1 MLKITQ
7 SKEFKKDYAQY
18 KRDIERITNERVKA
32 ECNDILNKLLREYS
46 YVDAAHDVTN
56 KSIDPTKVR
65 ENVERSVGLR
75 QQLNKIIKYS
85 KDL

>member
-7 SKEFKKDYAQY
+7 SKQFKKDIIQY
-18 KRDIERITNERVKA
+18 KRDIEKIANERAKE
-32 ECNDILNKLLREYS
+32 ECNNILNKLLNEYS
-46 YVDAAHDVTN
+46 YIDAAHDVIN

-65 ENVERSVGLR
+65 ENVERSVDLR

>member
-7 SKEFKKDYAQY
+7 SKQFKKDIIQY
-18 KRDIERITNERVKA
+18 KRDIEKITNERAKE
-32 ECNDILNKLLREYS
+32 ECNNILNKLLNEYS
-46 YVDAAHDVTN
+46 YIDAAHDVIN
-56 KSIDPTKVR
+56 KSIDPTKIR
-65 ENVERSVGLR
+65 ENVERSVNLR

>member
-1 MLKITQ
+1 MLKINQ

-18 KRDIERITNERVKA
+18 KKDIERITNERAKE
-32 ECNDILNKLLREYS
+32 ECNNILNKLLSEYN
-46 YVDAAHDVTN
+46 YIDAAHDVIN

-65 ENVERSVGLR
+65 ENVERGIILR
-75 QQLNKIIKYS
+75 QQLNKIIKDS

>member
-7 SKEFKKDYAQY
+7 SKEFKKDVSQY
-18 KRDIERITNERVKA
+18 KKDIEKITSKSAKEEYN
-32 ECNDILNKLLREYS
+32 NILNKLLSEYN
-46 YVDAAHDVTN
+46 YIDAVHDAVN

-75 QQLNKIIKYS
+75 QQLNKFIKDS

>member
-7 SKEFKKDYAQY
+7 SKEFKKDVSQY
-18 KRDIERITNERVKA
+18 KKDIEKITSKSAKE
-32 ECNDILNKLLREYS
+32 ECNNILNKLLSEYN
-46 YVDAAHDVTN
+46 YIDAVHDAVN

-75 QQLNKIIKYS
+75 QQLNKFIKDS

>member
-1 MLKITQ
+1 MLKINQ
-7 SKEFKKDYAQY
+7 CKEFKKDIAQY
-18 KRDIERITNERVKA
+18 KRDIERITNERVKE
-32 ECNDILNKLLREYS
+32 ECNTILNKLLSEYS

>member
-1 MLKITQ
+1 MLKISQ
-7 SKEFKKDYAQY
+7 SKEFKKDVSQY
-18 KRDIERITNERVKA
+18 KKDIEKITSKSAKE
-32 ECNDILNKLLREYS
+32 ECNNILNKLLSEYN
-46 YVDAAHDVTN
+46 YIDAVHDAVN

-75 QQLNKIIKYS
+75 QQLNKFIKDS

>member
-1 MLKITQ
+1 MLKINQ
-7 SKEFKKDYAQY
+7 SNKFKKDFAQY
-18 KRDIERITNERVKA
+18 KRDIGQITNEGVKA
-32 ECNDILNKLLREYS
+32 ECNNILNKLANEYS
-46 YVDAAHDVTN
+46 YIDAAHDITN

>member
-1 MLKITQ
+1 MLKINQ
-7 SKEFKKDYAQY
+7 SKEFKKDVGQY
-18 KRDIERITNERVKA
+18 KKDIEKITSKSAKE
-32 ECNDILNKLLREYS
+32 ECNNILNKLLSEYN
-46 YVDAAHDVTN
+46 YIDAIHDTIN

-75 QQLNKIIKYS
+75 QQLNKFIKDS

>member
-1 MLKITQ
+1 MLKINQ
-7 SKEFKKDYAQY
+7 SEEFKKDIAQY
-18 KRDIERITNERVKA
+18 KRDIERITNERAKE
-32 ECNDILNKLLREYS
+32 ECNTILNKLLSEYS
-46 YVDAAHDVTN
+46 YIDAVHDVTN
-56 KSIDPTKVR
+56 NSIDPTKVR

>member
-7 SKEFKKDYAQY
+7 SKEFKKDIIQY
-18 KRDIERITNERVKA
+18 KRNIEKITNEHAKV
-32 ECNDILNKLLREYS
+32 ECNNILNKLINEYS
-46 YVDAAHDVTN
+46 YIDAAHDVIN

-65 ENVERSVGLR
+65 ENVERSVSLR
-75 QQLNKIIKYS
+75 QKLNKLIKDS

>member
-1 MLKITQ
+1 MLKINQ
-7 SKEFKKDYAQY
+7 SKEFKKDIAQY
-18 KRDIERITNERVKA
+18 KRDIERITNERVKE
-32 ECNDILNKLLREYS
+32 ECNTILNKLLSEYS

>member
-1 MLKITQ
+1 MLKINQ
-7 SKEFKKDYAQY
+7 SSEFKKDLAQY
-18 KRDIERITNERVKA
+18 KRDIEKITSKSAKEEYN
-32 ECNDILNKLLREYS
+32 NILNKLLSEYN
-46 YVDAAHDVTN
+46 YIDAVHDAVN

-75 QQLNKIIKYS
+75 QQLNKFIKDS

>member
-1 MLKITQ
+1 MLKINQ
-7 SKEFKKDYAQY
+7 SNEFKKDYAQY
-18 KRDIERITNERVKA
+18 KRDIEKITSKSAKE
-32 ECNDILNKLLREYS
+32 ECNNILNKLLSEYN
-46 YVDAAHDVTN
+46 YIDAVHDAVN

-75 QQLNKIIKYS
+75 QQLNKFIKDS

>member
-1 MLKITQ
+1 MLKISQ
-7 SKEFKKDYAQY
+7 SKEFKKDLKKY
-18 KRDIERITNERVKA
+18 KRDIDKITNERAK
-32 ECNDILNKLLREYS
+32 EKCKDILNNLSNEYS
-46 YVDAAHDVTN
+46 YIDATHDVIN

>member
-1 MLKITQ
+1 MLKINQ
-7 SKEFKKDYAQY
+7 SKEFKKDVSQY
-18 KRDIERITNERVKA
+18 KKDIEKITSKSAKE
-32 ECNDILNKLLREYS
+32 ECNNILNKLLSEYS

>member
-1 MLKITQ
+1 MLKINQ
-7 SKEFKKDYAQY
+7 SKEFKKDIAQY
-18 KRDIERITNERVKA
+18 KRDIKTIPNESVKA
-32 ECNDILNKLLREYS
+32 ECTDILNKLLSEYS

-56 KSIDPTKVR
+56 KSIDPTTVR

>member
-1 MLKITQ
+1 MLKISQ
-7 SKEFKKDYAQY
+7 SKEFKKDIAQY
-18 KRDIERITNERVKA
+18 KRDIERITNERVKE
-32 ECNDILNKLLREYS
+32 ECNTILNKLLSEYS

>member
-18 KRDIERITNERVKA
+18 KRDIERITNERAKE
-32 ECNDILNKLLREYS
+32 ECNIILNKLLSEYS
-46 YVDAAHDVTN
+46 YVDAVHDVIN
-56 KSIDPTKVR
+56 KSIDPTSVR
-65 ENVERSVGLR
+65 ENVERSVELR
-75 QQLNKIIKYS
+75 QQLNKVIKDS

>member
-1 MLKITQ
+1 MLKINQ
-7 SKEFKKDYAQY
+7 SKEFKKDVGQY
-18 KRDIERITNERVKA
+18 KKDIEKITSKSAKE
-32 ECNDILNKLLREYS
+32 ECNNILNKLLSEYN
-46 YVDAAHDVTN
+46 YIDAVHDAVN

-75 QQLNKIIKYS
+75 QQLNKFIKDS

>member
-18 KRDIERITNERVKA
+18 KRDIERITNERTKE
-32 ECNDILNKLLREYS
+32 ECNIILNKLLSEYS
-46 YVDAAHDVTN
+46 YVDAVHDTIN
-56 KSIDPTKVR
+56 KSIDPTRVR
-65 ENVERSVGLR
+65 ENVERSVELR
-75 QQLNKIIKYS
+75 QQLNKVIKDS

>member
-18 KRDIERITNERVKA
+18 KRDIERITSETAKQKCYA
-32 ECNDILNKLLREYS
+32 ILNNLIKEYNYIDS
-46 YVDAAHDVTN
+46 IHDTIN

-65 ENVERSVGLR
+65 ENVESSIELK
-75 QQLNKIIKYS
+75 QQLNKVIKDS